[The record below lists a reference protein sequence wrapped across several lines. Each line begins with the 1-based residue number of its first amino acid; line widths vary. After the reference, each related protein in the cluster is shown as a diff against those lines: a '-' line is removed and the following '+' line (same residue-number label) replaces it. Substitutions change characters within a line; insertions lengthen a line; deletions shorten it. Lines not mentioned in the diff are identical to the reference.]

1 MVTVVVER
9 DGEGRIL
16 GFSMSGHAGFAEAG
30 RDIICAAVSA
40 VAQTAVL
47 GLRRFGGK
55 GMSCVIE
62 PGRLSCR
69 WSVPMRKL
77 EPAWYIVE
85 TMLLGLG
92 DIAKEHPDHVHLS
105 MREV

>member
-9 DGEGRIL
+9 EGKDLIA
-16 GFSMSGHAGFAEAG
+16 GFSVSGHAGFAEAG
-30 RDIICAAVSA
+30 QDIVCAAVSA
-40 VAQTAVL
+40 IAQTAVM

-55 GMSCVIE
+55 GISCVIE

-69 WSVPMRKL
+69 FSTPIMKFD
-77 EPAWYIVE
+77 PAWYIVE

-92 DIAKEHPDHVHLS
+92 DIAREHPGHVHLS
-105 MREV
+105 TREV